1 VSGIGLR
8 CDGVGKSFA
17 TESGAIEALCEVT
30 FRVAPGEFV
39 SLLGPSGCGK
49 TTLLRIVAGLLRPGT
64 GSVGFDGHGD
74 RTRPPLAL
82 VFQEHGL
89 LPWMTVVE
97 NVAFALEDRVP
108 SRRER
113 RERARRLVEQV
124 GLGRF
129 GDLYPGQLSRGMS
142 QRVNL
147 ARGFAREPRLL
158 LLDEPFASLDSLS
171 RGTLQEEL
179 LAFLEATPTTV
190 LLVTHDIEEAALLA
204 DRVLVF
210 SPAPGTVVEEVRV
223 DLPRP
228 RDLEDWASEPVR
240 SARLHLWRRLGAA
253 SRPDSVR
260 PAGAER

>member
-8 CDGVGKSFA
+8 CDGLEKRFA
-17 TESGAIEALCEVT
+17 TDQGKIVALRDVA

-49 TTLLRIVAGLLRPGT
+49 TTLLRIVAGLLRPSA
-64 GSVGFDGHGD
+64 GSVEFDGLDD
-74 RTRPPLAL
+74 RSRPPLAL

-89 LPWMTVVE
+89 FPWMTVTE

-108 SRRER
+108 RRRER
-113 RERARRLVEQV
+113 LERARQLVEQV

-129 GDLYPGQLSRGMS
+129 GGLFPGQLSRGMS

-171 RGTLQEEL
+171 RGALQDEL
-179 LAFLEATPTTV
+179 LAFLETMPTTV

-210 SPAPGTVVEEVRV
+210 SPAPGRVVEEVTV
-223 DLPRP
+223 ELPRP
-228 RDLEDWASEPVR
+228 RDLGDWASEPVR

-253 SRPDSVR
+253 ARRDLEL
-260 PAGAER
+260 PAGARP